1 MPDDPSFLGTGW
13 SFPPAF
19 ALQGRD
25 VHVVS
30 GPADIEQ
37 SLAILLGTRRGE
49 RVMQDD
55 FGAGLSEF
63 LFGEMSHG
71 LIGQLR
77 GYIADAVLRY
87 ETRISLN
94 AVDVSE
100 SGAEDGLLLIGIDY
114 TVRATNSRYNM
125 VDPFYL
131 NEASVSPTSA

>member
-1 MPDDPSFLGTGW
+1 MPGDPSFLGTGW

-19 ALQGRD
+19 ALNGRD

-49 RVMQDD
+49 RVMRED

-63 LFGEMSHG
+63 LFAEKSHG

-77 GYIADAVLRY
+77 SYVADAILRH

-94 AVDVSE
+94 GVDVSV
-100 SGAEDGLLLIGIDY
+100 SAADAGLLLIGIDY

-125 VDPFYL
+125 VYPFYL
-131 NEASVSPTSA
+131 NEAAASAG

>member
-1 MPDDPSFLGTGW
+1 MPGDPSFLGTGW

-19 ALQGRD
+19 ALNGRD

-49 RVMQDD
+49 RVMRED

-63 LFGEMSHG
+63 LFAEKSHG

-77 GYIADAVLRY
+77 SYVADAILRH

-94 AVDVSE
+94 AVDVSVSE
-100 SGAEDGLLLIGIDY
+100 ADAGLLLIGIDY

-125 VDPFYL
+125 VYPFYL
-131 NEASVSPTSA
+131 NEAAASAG